1 MMMPSIL
8 LAAAVAGATPAT
20 PAHPCAAEARTQALM
35 LLRFHND
42 GDNRATIDPASLRK
56 IGTVA
61 SLVGKRRFDVLEIW
75 GSVYKGEYR
84 MRLIYA
90 NPAGMCVLMGQE
102 ILEHSDPY

>member
-1 MMMPSIL
+1 MMIPLL
-8 LAAAVAGATPAT
+8 LAAAAAAAAPAN
-20 PAHPCAAEARTQALM
+20 PAHPCANDARDRALK
-35 LLRFHND
+35 LLRFHAD

-56 IGTVA
+56 IGTVP
-61 SLVGKRRFDVLEIW
+61 SLVGNRRFDVLEIW

-90 NPAGMCVLMGQE
+90 NPAGMCVLMGEE

>member
-1 MMMPSIL
+1 MMTFLL
-8 LAAAVAGATPAT
+8 LAAAVAGTAPVA
-20 PAHPCAAEARTQALM
+20 PIHPCAADARTRALK

-90 NPAGMCVLMGQE
+90 NPAGMCVLMGEE
-102 ILEHSDPY
+102 IFEHSDPY